1 MKISDN
7 ITYAEAIHSQTA
19 KRKGIDNTPNPTQVE
34 NMKLLAEKVFE
45 PLRKWVGGPIKVNSF
60 FRSPELN
67 TAIGGVASSQHCKGQ
82 AIDIDDVYG
91 YKTNAEMYHWVKENL
106 NFDQMIWEFGTD
118 MNPNWVHISYV
129 SEEDNRNRC
138 LKAYKDDMGRTKYKT
153 NAEMYAWV
161 KENLNFDQMIWEFGT
176 DMNPNWVHISY
187 VSEED
192 NRNRCLKAY
201 KDEYNKTKYKT
212 I

>member
-1 MKISDN
+1 MENISKH
-7 ITYAEAIHSQTA
+7 ITYAEAIHSNTA
-19 KRKGIDNTPNPTQVE
+19 NRKCIDNTPNPTQVE
-34 NMKLLAEKVFE
+34 NMKVLAEKVFE
-45 PLRKWVGGPIKVNSF
+45 PLREWVGGPIKVNSF

-67 TAIGGVASSQHCKGQ
+67 ESIGGSKTSQHCKGQ
-82 AIDIDDVYG
+82 AIDVDDVYG
-91 YKTNAEMYHWVKENL
+91 YKTNAEMY
-106 NFDQMIWEFGTD
+106 
-118 MNPNWVHISYV
+118 
-129 SEEDNRNRC
+129 
-138 LKAYKDDMGRTKYKT
+138 
-153 NAEMYAWV
+153 AWI